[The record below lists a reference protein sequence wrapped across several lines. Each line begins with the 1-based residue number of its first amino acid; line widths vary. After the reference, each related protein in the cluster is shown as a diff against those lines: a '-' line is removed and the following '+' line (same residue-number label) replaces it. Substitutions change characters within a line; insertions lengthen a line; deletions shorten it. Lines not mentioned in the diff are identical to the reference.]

1 VLSTKVTLERK
12 GKKKKKGKQE
22 RELSTTP
29 FPPSYPAPAN
39 SFPNSF
45 PRVKVYKARLALIM
59 FYNARPV
66 LNARTTTKL
75 TGEENHNASRKKR
88 KKRRRMTL

>member
-1 VLSTKVTLERK
+1 LFGRHDGRAAKKVVVLSTKVTLERK

-39 SFPNSF
+39 SFPNPF
-45 PRVKVYKARLALIM
+45 P
-59 FYNARPV
+59 NEP
-66 LNARTTTKL
+66 L
-75 TGEENHNASRKKR
+75 TPD
-88 KKRRRMTL
+88 L